1 MFWLIVGDLFLT
13 KSSFTVIEA
22 ILATRISLIR
32 SVREKEE
39 REQIGNLV
47 TPFVKALID
56 VEKSCLL
63 SLSKSARESL
73 NLQVALNSVVRAQTL
88 EQQPS
93 SLVSQEYANVLWLHN
108 ERKLAVQFL
117 KDLVISKPKEIQ
129 KLSMESKLKNAV
141 HLARLVIDL
150 FAQKIAALT
159 HYVGRMGFRSVFRET
174 YRHFVQLLR
183 ARCGILGYGRFFHTA
198 P

>member
-1 MFWLIVGDLFLT
+1 MSLSNKLELFF
-13 KSSFTVIEA
+13 SFFSADEIRSFPVIEA

-47 TPFVKALID
+47 TPFVKALVD

-63 SLSKSARESL
+63 STSKAARESL

-88 EQQPS
+88 EQQAS
-93 SLVSQEYANVLWLHN
+93 SQVSQEYANVLWLHN

-117 KDLVISKPKEIQ
+117 KDLVVSKPNDVQ
-129 KLSMESKLKNAV
+129 SLNTESKLKNALL
-141 HLARLVIDL
+141 LARLV
-150 FAQKIAALT
+150 
-159 HYVGRMGFRSVFRET
+159 
-174 YRHFVQLLR
+174 
-183 ARCGILGYGRFFHTA
+183 
-198 P
+198 

>member
-1 MFWLIVGDLFLT
+1 
-13 KSSFTVIEA
+13 VIEA

-63 SLSKSARESL
+63 SMSTAARESL
-73 NLQVALNSVVRAQTL
+73 NLQVALNSIVRAQAL

-93 SLVSQEYANVLWLHN
+93 SQVSQEYANVLWLHN
-108 ERKLAVQFL
+108 EQKLAVQFL
-117 KDLVISKPKEIQ
+117 KDLVVSKPKEIQ
-129 KLSMESKLKNAV
+129 KLAPEHKLKNALL
-141 HLARLVIDL
+141 LARLVWFLLLDHL
-150 FAQKIAALT
+150 Q
-159 HYVGRMGFRSVFRET
+159 HSRM
-174 YRHFVQLLR
+174 
-183 ARCGILGYGRFFHTA
+183 
-198 P
+198 

>member
-1 MFWLIVGDLFLT
+1 M
-13 KSSFTVIEA
+13 
-22 ILATRISLIR
+22 
-32 SVREKEE
+32 REKEE

-63 SLSKSARESL
+63 SMSKSARESL
-73 NLQVALNSVVRAQTL
+73 NLQVALNSVVRAQVL

-117 KDLVISKPKEIQ
+117 KDMVVSQPKEIQ
-129 KLSMESKLKNAV
+129 KLSVESKLKNAV
-141 HLARLVIDL
+141 LLARLVIDP
-150 FAQKIAALT
+150 LT
-159 HYVGRMGFRSVFRET
+159 QTIVVLT
-174 YRHFVQLLR
+174 Y
-183 ARCGILGYGRFFHTA
+183 
-198 P
+198 

>member
-1 MFWLIVGDLFLT
+1 MLSGRGSSALT
-13 KSSFTVIEA
+13 KNSFTVIEA

-47 TPFVKALID
+47 TPFIKALVD

-63 SLSKSARESL
+63 FISKAARESL
-73 NLQVALNSVVRAQTL
+73 NLQVALNSVVRAQAL
-88 EQQPS
+88 EQEPS

-117 KDLVISKPKEIQ
+117 KDLVALKPKEIQ
-129 KLSMESKLKNAV
+129 KLSVESRLKNAV
-141 HLARLVIDL
+141 LLARLVMVL
-150 FAQKIAALT
+150 FTQMIVTLK
-159 HYVGRMGFRSVFRET
+159 YKVG
-174 YRHFVQLLR
+174 
-183 ARCGILGYGRFFHTA
+183 
-198 P
+198 

>member
-1 MFWLIVGDLFLT
+1 M
-13 KSSFTVIEA
+13 IEA

-63 SLSKSARESL
+63 SMCKAARESL
-73 NLQVALNSVVRAQTL
+73 NLQVALNSIVRAQTL

-93 SLVSQEYANVLWLHN
+93 SQVSQEYANVLWLHK
-108 ERKLAVQFL
+108 EQKLAVQFL
-117 KDLVISKPKEIQ
+117 KDLVVSKPKEIQ
-129 KLSMESKLKNAV
+129 KLTPDTKLKNALL
-141 HLARLVIDL
+141 LARLVWL
-150 FAQKIAALT
+150 N
-159 HYVGRMGFRSVFRET
+159 SVKHMQR
-174 YRHFVQLLR
+174 
-183 ARCGILGYGRFFHTA
+183 
-198 P
+198 

>member
-1 MFWLIVGDLFLT
+1 MLSGRGSSALT
-13 KSSFTVIEA
+13 KNSFTVIEA

-47 TPFVKALID
+47 TPFVKALVD

-63 SLSKSARESL
+63 FISKAARESL
-73 NLQVALNSVVRAQTL
+73 NLQVALNSVVRAQAL
-88 EQQPS
+88 EQEPS

-117 KDLVISKPKEIQ
+117 KDLVALKPKEIQ
-129 KLSMESKLKNAV
+129 KLSVESRLKNAV
-141 HLARLVIDL
+141 LLARLVMVL
-150 FAQKIAALT
+150 FTQMIVTLK
-159 HYVGRMGFRSVFRET
+159 YKVG
-174 YRHFVQLLR
+174 
-183 ARCGILGYGRFFHTA
+183 
-198 P
+198 

>member
-1 MFWLIVGDLFLT
+1 M
-13 KSSFTVIEA
+13 
-22 ILATRISLIR
+22 IR

-47 TPFVKALID
+47 TPFIRALID

-63 SLSKSARESL
+63 SLSKAARESL

-88 EQQPS
+88 EKQPS

-117 KDLVISKPKEIQ
+117 KELVVLKPKEIQ
-129 KLSMESKLKNAV
+129 KLSGEFRLKNAV
-141 HLARLVIDL
+141 LLARLVTVFFTQITVV
-150 FAQKIAALT
+150 LT
-159 HYVGRMGFRSVFRET
+159 RWVG
-174 YRHFVQLLR
+174 
-183 ARCGILGYGRFFHTA
+183 
-198 P
+198 

>member
-1 MFWLIVGDLFLT
+1 M

-63 SLSKSARESL
+63 ALSKAARESL
-73 NLQVALNSVVRAQTL
+73 NLQVALNSVVRAQAL

-108 ERKLAVQFL
+108 ERKPAVQFL
-117 KDLVISKPKEIQ
+117 KDLVVSKPKEIQ
-129 KLSMESKLKNAV
+129 KLSVESKLKNAV
-141 HLARLVIDL
+141 LLARLVMDL
-150 FAQKIAALT
+150 FSRRTVVLI
-159 HYVGRMGFRSVFRET
+159 H
-174 YRHFVQLLR
+174 
-183 ARCGILGYGRFFHTA
+183 HTG
-198 P
+198 